1 MEGIFVDELENEPSD
16 HQNDQTNQNLEVVEV
31 EKEASD
37 LNFNEIIIDERE
49 PKNSLRK
56 NQKYPEN
63 YRTCFNFLQVFRNVI
78 SFIKVQLFC
87 DVVSVSM

>member
-16 HQNDQTNQNLEVVEV
+16 HQNQNLEVVEI
-31 EKEASD
+31 EGEASD
-37 LNFNEIIIDERE
+37 LNIKEIIIDEHN
-49 PKNSLRK
+49 PKNSLGK

-63 YRTCFNFLQVFRNVI
+63 YKTCFNFLQVFQNVI
-78 SFIKVQLFC
+78 SFIKFQLFW